1 MGEHEHH
8 LIYKPDEEGLGDL
21 DIDRIVTI
29 PNLITLLRLAVVPL
43 YLVVLFGHE
52 SRGWAGFIL
61 GALGSTDWV
70 DGQIARRTGTVSE
83 FGTFA
88 DPLADRLLIASA
100 LVILLAKHALP
111 ASAVML
117 VLIRDAYV
125 LAGYWV
131 LSRRGIRVSVIL
143 LGKINTAVL
152 LVALVLAVFGW
163 PGAVWVFWSGA
174 ALSLL
179 SGAAYTRLAVRQ
191 FRRPRAGVAET
202 R

>member
-1 MGEHEHH
+1 MIVPVF
-8 LIYKPDEEGLGDL
+8 IYFLAGSPEGSSAIAGW
-21 DIDRIVTI
+21 
-29 PNLITLLRLAVVPL
+29 
-43 YLVVLFGHE
+43 LFVAA
-52 SRGWAGFIL
+52 SV
-61 GALGSTDWV
+61 TDWL
-70 DGQIARRTGTVSE
+70 DGQVARRTGTVSE

-117 VLIRDAYV
+117 VLVRDAYV

-131 LSRRGIRVSVIL
+131 LSRRGIRVGVTFAGKVSTAL
-143 LGKINTAVL
+143 LL
-152 LVALVLAVFGW
+152 LALVLAVFGW
-163 PGAVWVFWSGA
+163 SGAEWVFWSGV

-179 SGAAYTRLAVRQ
+179 SAAAYTRLAIHQ
-191 FRRPRAGVAET
+191 FRRPRAGVAES

>member
-1 MGEHEHH
+1 MANA
-8 LIYKPDEEGLGDL
+8 LTMFRLMIVPVFIYFLARSPDGSSAVAGWLF
-21 DIDRIVTI
+21 
-29 PNLITLLRLAVVPL
+29 LAA
-43 YLVVLFGHE
+43 
-52 SRGWAGFIL
+52 SI
-61 GALGSTDWV
+61 SDWL

-117 VLIRDAYV
+117 VLIRDAYI

-131 LSRRGIRVSVIL
+131 LSRRGIRLGVSFP
-143 LGKINTAVL
+143 GKVSTALL

-163 PGAVWVFWSGA
+163 SEAVWVFWSGV

-179 SGAAYTRLAVRQ
+179 SGVAYTRQAVHQ
-191 FRRPRAGVAET
+191 FRRPGAGVAEF

>member
-1 MGEHEHH
+1 MANALTMFRL
-8 LIYKPDEEGLGDL
+8 LIVPVFIYFLASSPEGHSTVAGW
-21 DIDRIVTI
+21 
-29 PNLITLLRLAVVPL
+29 
-43 YLVVLFGHE
+43 LFLTA
-52 SRGWAGFIL
+52 SA
-61 GALGSTDWV
+61 SDWL

-111 ASAVML
+111 APAVML
-117 VLIRDAYV
+117 VLLRDAYV

-131 LSRRGIRVSVIL
+131 LARRGIRVGVIR
-143 LGKINTAVL
+143 LGKIGTALL

-163 PGAVWVFWSGA
+163 SGAGFVFWSGV

-179 SGAAYTRLAVRQ
+179 SGAAYTRLAVGQ

>member
-1 MGEHEHH
+1 MANALTMFRL
-8 LIYKPDEEGLGDL
+8 LIVPVFIYFLASSPEGSSTVAGW
-21 DIDRIVTI
+21 
-29 PNLITLLRLAVVPL
+29 
-43 YLVVLFGHE
+43 LFLTA
-52 SRGWAGFIL
+52 SA
-61 GALGSTDWV
+61 SDWL
-70 DGQIARRTGTVSE
+70 DGQVARRTDTVSE

-111 ASAVML
+111 APAVML

-143 LGKINTAVL
+143 LGKISTALL

-163 PGAVWVFWSGA
+163 SGAGFVFWSGV

-179 SGAAYTRLAVRQ
+179 SAAAYTRLAVRQ

>member
-1 MGEHEHH
+1 MANTLTMFRL
-8 LIYKPDEEGLGDL
+8 LIVPVFIYFLASSPEGTSSVAGWLF
-21 DIDRIVTI
+21 
-29 PNLITLLRLAVVPL
+29 
-43 YLVVLFGHE
+43 LVA
-52 SRGWAGFIL
+52 SA
-61 GALGSTDWV
+61 SDWL

-83 FGTFA
+83 FGTLA

-111 ASAVML
+111 APAVML

-131 LSRRGIRVSVIL
+131 LSRRGTRVSVIL
-143 LGKINTAVL
+143 LGKISTALL

-163 PGAVWVFWSGA
+163 SGAEWVFLSGV
-174 ALSLL
+174 ALSVL
-179 SGAAYTRLAVRQ
+179 SGAVYTRLAVRQ

>member
-1 MGEHEHH
+1 MANAITMFR
-8 LIYKPDEEGLGDL
+8 LMIVPVFIYFLASSPEGSSTVAGWLF
-21 DIDRIVTI
+21 
-29 PNLITLLRLAVVPL
+29 LAA
-43 YLVVLFGHE
+43 
-52 SRGWAGFIL
+52 SA
-61 GALGSTDWV
+61 SDWL

-111 ASAVML
+111 APAVML

-131 LSRRGIRVSVIL
+131 LSRRGIRIGVSL
-143 LGKINTAVL
+143 LGKISTALL
-152 LVALVLAVFGW
+152 LVALLLAVFGW
-163 PGAVWVFWSGA
+163 SAAGFVFLWGV

-179 SGAAYTRLAVRQ
+179 SGLAYTRLAVRQ
-191 FRRPRAGVAET
+191 FRRPRAGVMET
-202 R
+202 L